1 MTDPVRTRGRGL
13 LGVVVLLSTLVL
25 GLGPASAVSPPSTL
39 HAGQSLGTGGEL
51 VSAQGRYRL
60 VLQSDGNL
68 VISTKAGHVTW
79 SSGTSTATSLS
90 VQSDGNVTLRASSGA
105 VVWTTKSAATAGAT
119 LAMQD
124 DGNLVLY
131 ATNGGVLWSLTQG
144 LAIPMGVHDAAGAR
158 QLIVVTAAST
168 TTTYA
173 TLQTFAIGPN
183 GWATANPAMTARVC
197 FNGWLPMRQRHEGDG
212 TTPEG
217 IFSIGSTMYGNS
229 PNPGVRYAYHQLVP
243 GDYWDENPATGA
255 RYNTFEHST
264 NTNCAANPFGGDT
277 ECLWK
282 EVAPYPSF
290 AVINFNIP
298 ATGAFGSG
306 VFLHASGG
314 ATAGCVSLGLGDLIT
329 VLRWLDPAAHP
340 EVVLAGPSSPSLY

>member
-1 MTDPVRTRGRGL
+1 MTTQARLVCRGL
-13 LGVVVLLSTLVL
+13 LGLVVLLATIVL
-25 GLGPASAVSPPSTL
+25 GLAPAGAVAPLSTL
-39 HAGQSLGTGGEL
+39 HAGQSLAVGGAL

-68 VISTKAGHVTW
+68 VIYTKAGRATW
-79 SSGTSTATSLS
+79 SSGTTTASLLS
-90 VQSDGNVTLRASSGA
+90 VQSDGNVTLRAQSGS
-105 VVWTTKSAATAGAT
+105 VVWATQSAATAGAT

-144 LAIPMGVHDAAGAR
+144 LALPMGVRTAAGAR
-158 QLIVVTAAST
+158 QLIVVTAANAI
-168 TTTYA
+168 TTYA
-173 TLQTFAIGPN
+173 TLQTFSIGPN
-183 GWATANPAMTARVC
+183 GWVTANPAMTARVGY
-197 FNGWLPMRQRHEGDG
+197 NGWLPKSQRHEGDG

-217 IFSIGSTMYGNS
+217 IFSIGATMYGNS

-243 GDYWDENPATGA
+243 GDYWDENPATGSL
-255 RYNTFEHST
+255 YNTFEHST

-277 ECLWK
+277 ECLWR
-282 EVAPYPSF
+282 ETAPYPSF

-298 ATGAFGSG
+298 ATGASGSG

-314 ATAGCVSLGLGDLIT
+314 ATAGCVSLGLSDLLT
-329 VLRWLDPAAHP
+329 VLRWLDPASHP